1 MPTTARN
8 GPTQTNREDH
18 MTQDRRTFLKTA
30 TLAGA
35 AAAASVV
42 AASSSSPALAQTAA
56 RRGAEHMPRGLTF
69 ATLKR
74 DAGYG
79 LGVRTERGILAVVA
93 AEQDFHENAPSSID
107 AVFRGEGDTDG
118 LKRLTDKAGASG
130 SAARYFV
137 SADKAKFGPC
147 VTNPEKI
154 VCIGLN
160 YRRHA
165 AETGNPVPK
174 MPILFNKYN
183 SALNCCGGSVAV
195 SSEKAE
201 KFDYEAELVIV
212 IGRTA
217 RNVSEADAPK
227 YIFGYCTGNDF
238 TARDL
243 QRASSQWMLGKTLDG
258 SGVVGPWLVTSD
270 LVEGDKLAISLTVN

>member
-35 AAAASVV
+35 AAASVV
-42 AASSSSPALAQTAA
+42 AASSSSSPALAQTAA

-79 LGVRTERGILAVVA
+79 LGLRTERGILDVVA
-93 AEQDFHENAPSSID
+93 AEQDFHENAPTSID
-107 AVFRGEGDTDG
+107 AVFRGEGDIDG
-118 LKRLTDKAGASG
+118 LKRLVDKAGAS
-130 SAARYFV
+130 AKYFV
-137 SADKAKFGPC
+137 AADKASFGPC

-174 MPILFNKYN
+174 SPILFNKYN
-183 SALNCCGGSVAV
+183 TALNCCGGEIAV
-195 SSEKAE
+195 SKEKGT

-217 RNVSEADAPK
+217 RNVSETDAPN
-227 YIFGYCTGNDF
+227 YI
-238 TARDL
+238 
-243 QRASSQWMLGKTLDG
+243 
-258 SGVVGPWLVTSD
+258 
-270 LVEGDKLAISLTVN
+270 